1 MPPRDGSNLNKRL
14 YCLGLGIAPADLLL
28 QIAAYP
34 GAGAKIDALSMP
46 FQGGGPIPTAMV
58 TLARLGLK
66 PGLVAAVGNDI
77 FGRFVIGELEKEGV
91 ETSFIMTKKNPT
103 ALALGWV
110 EKGSGRRT
118 IVLNRE
124 ITVHPRDLN
133 LQSLPSVRAVH
144 LDGRDLPACLKLAR
158 WAKKNG
164 ATVVFDIGSKRND
177 VTAILPLVDHLI
189 CAEDFTLL
197 YTGAK
202 KASEAI
208 NRLGKICPGTIVI
221 TSGIKGADG
230 KEPDGDFIRQK
241 AFKIKA
247 IDTTGAGDVYH
258 GAYIYGLLKGWNLKR
273 RMQFAAAA
281 AALKC
286 RRPGGRLGI
295 PTLKQVQA
303 FLKRRSP
310 TYA

>member
-1 MPPRDGSNLNKRL
+1 MLPRDGSNLNKKL
-14 YCLGLGIAPADLLL
+14 DCLGLGIAPADLLL

-34 GAGAKIDALSMP
+34 EAGAKIDALSMTI
-46 FQGGGPIPTAMV
+46 QGGGPIPTAMV
-58 TLARLGLK
+58 TLARLGMK
-66 PGLVAAVGNDI
+66 PGLMAAVGNDI
-77 FGRFVIGELEKEGV
+77 FGRFVIGELKKEGV
-91 ETSFIMTKKNPT
+91 ETSFVKTKKNPT
-103 ALALGWV
+103 AIAMGWV

-124 ITVHPRDLN
+124 ITVHPGEIDVTL
-133 LQSLPSVRAVH
+133 LPRVKAVH

-158 WAKKNG
+158 WAKRNG
-164 ATVVFDIGSKRND
+164 AIVVFDIGSKRND
-177 VTAILPLVDHLI
+177 VTAILPLVDHLV
-189 CAEDFTLL
+189 CAEDFALP

-202 KASEAI
+202 KVPEAI

-221 TSGIKGADG
+221 TSGIEGAIG
-230 KEPDGDFIRQK
+230 KETDGDFIRQK
-241 AFKIKA
+241 AFKVKA
-247 IDTTGAGDVYH
+247 VDTTGAGDVYH

-273 RMQFAAAA
+273 RMQFASAA

-295 PTLKQVQA
+295 PTLKEVQT
-303 FLKRRSP
+303 FLMRRNP